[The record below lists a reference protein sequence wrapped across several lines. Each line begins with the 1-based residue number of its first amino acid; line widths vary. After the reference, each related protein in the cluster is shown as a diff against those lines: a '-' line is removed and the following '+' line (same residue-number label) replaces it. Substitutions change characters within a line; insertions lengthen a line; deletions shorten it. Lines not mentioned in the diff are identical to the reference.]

1 MIKGF
6 KIRLIPTREQEKLM
20 FKSIGCSRFTW
31 NWALNKSK
39 EMYEQ
44 GKKYSMGEIR
54 KEFTQLKKQLEDIAK
69 EQNRSFNNL
78 VITILKNF
86 VSDTQS

>member
-1 MIKGF
+1 MG
-6 KIRLIPTREQEKLM
+6 KI
-20 FKSIGCSRFTW
+20 SD
-31 NWALNKSK
+31 LNARTNITISK
-39 EMYEQ
+39 E
-44 GKKYSMGEIR
+44 
-54 KEFTQLKKQLEDIAK
+54 LKKQLEDIAK

>member
-1 MIKGF
+1 MTIGKD
-6 KIRLIPTREQEKLM
+6 KTRTN
-20 FKSIGCSRFTW
+20 ITI
-31 NWALNKSK
+31 
-39 EMYEQ
+39 
-44 GKKYSMGEIR
+44 KKY
-54 KEFTQLKKQLEDIAK
+54 LKKELEDIAK